1 MKRLVLLVGF
11 VTVVAHP
18 ALAPR
23 SQSIELGGFGSYWR
37 FDHLYFLKNSFGG
50 GARIAYAWSE
60 RLTLE
65 VTADFTKP
73 VDTAASQNVSVS
85 GVGANLVLNFPMG
98 DRATLYATGGFSRL
112 VFGPDPP
119 YNFTDN
125 MINGGVGA
133 RVFLSQHVAM
143 RLDARAMHN
152 RPNPD
157 PLNPTPSSNWTGQV
171 NGGTG

>member
-18 ALAPR
+18 ALAQR

-65 VTADFTKP
+65 VTADFTKT
-73 VDTAASQNVSVS
+73 VDTASSQNVSVS
-85 GVGANLVLNFPMG
+85 GVGGNLVLNFPMG
-98 DRATLYATGGFSRL
+98 DRATLYATGGVSRL
-112 VFGPDPP
+112 VFCPHPP
-119 YNFTDN
+119 SKFSDKQ
-125 MINGGVGA
+125 INGGAGET
-133 RVFLSQHVAM
+133 VF
-143 RLDARAMHN
+143 
-152 RPNPD
+152 
-157 PLNPTPSSNWTGQV
+157 
-171 NGGTG
+171 